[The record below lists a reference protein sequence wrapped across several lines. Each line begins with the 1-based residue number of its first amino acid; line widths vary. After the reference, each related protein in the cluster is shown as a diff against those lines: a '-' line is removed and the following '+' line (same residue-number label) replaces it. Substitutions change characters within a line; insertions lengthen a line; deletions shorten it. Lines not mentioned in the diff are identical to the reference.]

1 MNNQSPV
8 SSGPGTRPEQHDATR
23 IAEIAQLAAS
33 GAGALAAQIHAFV
46 TRFFTFAAPEDLA
59 SFDVRTLAGM
69 ALYAF
74 ELTQR
79 RNPGQRKLECFVPD
93 AARHGFAVNGAVMV
107 TVNDDRPFLYDS
119 VLAELNAHGF
129 TVAAVFHPIFGVVRD
144 SDGVRTRIA
153 NAGEGAPRES
163 VIFAVIARE
172 TSEQRLDTARNGVAK
187 VLEDVMAATR
197 DWRAMLERLED
208 AIGDLQHRPPP
219 IAPAELDE
227 SIAFLRWLSEN
238 HFTFLGCRDYV
249 FDAQGGRHTPVA
261 ESGLGLLADPEA
273 RVVRRGTDRATLTD
287 EVRGYLTEANP
298 LIITKANVRS
308 TVHRRVHQD
317 YIGIKRFDAS
327 GHLTGERRFV
337 GLFTSAAYHRMPRD
351 IPLLRRKTARVIERA
366 GFPHASHDGK
376 ALVNVLETFPRDEL
390 FQISD
395 DELFVTALGIMH
407 LMERPRTK
415 TFLRFDRF
423 DRFVSA
429 LTFIPRER
437 FSAHVAERIGEIL
450 SQRFEGRVVIE
461 TPHFPDAPVARIHH
475 IIRRNEGDRPVVD
488 DAALQE
494 EIGRATRNWAD
505 DLEEALSRIH
515 ASGRAR
521 ALHDRFHAVFPA
533 GYMEATGADEAAAD
547 VGVLA
552 SLTAEAAESGPL
564 RFCAYRLPQDDV
576 HTLRLKIWCVN
587 GPAEISAV
595 MPIFENLGLT
605 VTSESSYTLRHIHGF
620 EGQVTLHAYAARMKS
635 PRALDIGESGP
646 LIEAAF
652 AAAMRGAI
660 ENDGFN
666 HLVLAAGLDHRQV
679 EIIRA
684 LSRFL
689 RQAGIAFS
697 QPYMEEAL
705 TKNADIAREIMK
717 LFEARFDPRT
727 GAALEAREKAADAI
741 SKRIEAALADVKSL
755 DDDRILRRFAN
766 AVEAMVRTN
775 AFQTGPDGAQRPAL
789 TFKFLSAKLAELPAP
804 CPMAEMFVYSPRVE
818 GTHLRFGKVARG
830 GIRWS
835 DRREDFR
842 TEVLGLVKAQQVKN
856 AVIVPVG
863 AKGGFYPKQLPQNAA
878 REAVQAEG
886 TAAYKVYIEAL
897 LDVTDTIGADGIVPP
912 SGVVRHDGDD
922 PYLVV
927 AADKGTATFS
937 DTANAIAV
945 ARGFWLGDAFASG
958 GSAGYDHKKMGITAR
973 GAWEAVKRHFREMG
987 RDIQREPFSVVG
999 VGDMSGDVFGNG
1011 MLLSRQIRL
1020 VAAMDHRDIFIDP
1033 DPDCETSFVERE
1045 RLFNLPRSSWAD
1057 YDKSKISAGGGV
1069 FSRALKAIPLSPQMK
1084 QLTGLSAERATPN
1097 EIISALLAADVDLLW
1112 FGGIGTFIKASHQTH
1127 QQAGD
1132 RANDAVRID
1141 AAQVRAKVIGEGANL
1156 GTTQAARI
1164 EFARAGGRINT
1175 DAIDNSA
1182 GVDTSD
1188 HEVNLKIL
1196 FAAALAEGRMDVAAR
1211 DVLLAGMTDEVA
1223 DLVLNDNYEQT
1234 LALSIA
1240 ESHGV
1245 HDLEDYSRFMRWLEG
1260 QGRLDRAV
1268 EGLPDDGA
1276 IRQLQQAGQG
1286 LTRPELAVLM
1296 AYAKIALNE
1305 ALLSSDVPDDPGFD
1319 ETLQTYFPAAVRRD
1333 FPDLVRRHRL
1343 KREIIAT
1350 VLSNASVNRSGP
1362 ALIFRMMEASGAD
1375 APSVARAIAI
1385 VSGAFGLDRLYDR
1398 INGLDGQIDARLQI
1412 SMHADAIKLLRRQT
1426 LWVLRNIAPDADLAA
1441 TISAYRS
1448 GLESFRGTFSTLVT
1462 PVEAQS
1468 IEGRIG
1474 ELMAAGV
1481 ALDLAEDIAVLQ
1493 PLAGMTEVVQL
1504 AAQTQVALDAVAGAF
1519 FAAGAATGIDR
1530 LRAAASAIAPR
1541 GHWEQLAIERLMDD
1555 LYGIQRALAA
1565 RALQAAATA
1574 PLDRHEGAAAV
1585 TRFVEGAAAAIGR
1598 AQTLI
1603 GELERDGALSTPKLA
1618 LAAAQLRDLAG

>member
-1 MNNQSPV
+1 MNDPSPV
-8 SSGPGTRPEQHDATR
+8 TTGTRPDQHDASR
-23 IAEIAQLAAS
+23 ITEIAQMAAQ
-33 GAGALAAQIHAFV
+33 GAGPLAAQIHAFV

-59 SFDVRTLAGM
+59 AFDTRTLAGM
-69 ALYAF
+69 ALHAF
-74 ELTQR
+74 EMTAR
-79 RNPGQRKLECFVPD
+79 RTPGQRKLECFVPD
-93 AARHGFAVNGAVMV
+93 PARHGFGVNGAVLIS
-107 TVNDDRPFLYDS
+107 VNDDRPFLYDS

-129 TVAAVFHPIFGVVRD
+129 TVSAVFHPIFGVVRD
-144 SDGVRTRIA
+144 GDGTRTRIA

-163 VIFAVIARE
+163 VIFVVIARE
-172 TSEQRLDTARNGVAK
+172 NSEQRLEAARNGVSK
-187 VLEDVMAATR
+187 VLEDVAAATR
-197 DWRAMLERLED
+197 DWRLMLERLES
-208 AIGDLQHRPPP
+208 AIEDLNNLPPP
-219 IAPAELDE
+219 IAQEELDE

-249 FDAQGGRHTPVA
+249 FDAQGGRHTPIA

-273 RVVRRGTDRATLTD
+273 RVVRRGTDRDTLTA
-287 EVRGYLTEANP
+287 EVRGYLTESNP
-298 LIITKANVRS
+298 IIITKANVRS

-327 GHLTGERRFV
+327 GRLLGERRFV
-337 GLFTSAAYHRMPRD
+337 GLFTSAAYYRLPRD

-376 ALVNVLETFPRDEL
+376 ALINVLETFPRDEL

-395 DELFVTALGIMH
+395 DELYVTSLGIMH

-429 LTFIPRER
+429 LTFLPRER
-437 FSAHVAERIGEIL
+437 FSAHVADKIGAIL
-450 SQRFEGRVVIE
+450 STRFDGRVVIE

-475 IIRRNEGDRPVVD
+475 IIRRNEGERPTVD

-494 EIGRATRNWAD
+494 EIGRAARNWSD
-505 DLEEALSRIH
+505 DLEDALAEIH
-515 ASGRAR
+515 APGRVR
-521 ALHDRFHAVFPA
+521 SLHDRFHAVFPA
-533 GYMEATGADEAAAD
+533 GYMETVSA
-547 VGVLA
+547 
-552 SLTAEAAESGPL
+552 AEAAHDIGILSAITDDASASGPL
-564 RFCAYRLPQDDV
+564 RFHAYRLPHDDV
-576 HTLRLKIWCVN
+576 HTVRVKIFCVN
-587 GPAEISAV
+587 APAEISAV
-595 MPIFENLGLT
+595 MPIFDNLGLT
-605 VTSESSYTLRHIHGF
+605 VTAEASHTLRHVHGF
-620 EGQVTLHAYAARMKS
+620 SGSLTLHAYEARMKA
-635 PRALDIGESGP
+635 PRALDMDESGP

-666 HLVLAAGLDHRQV
+666 HLVLAAGLSHRQV

-684 LSRFL
+684 IARFL

-717 LFEARFDPRT
+717 LFEVRFDPRS
-727 GAALEAREKAADAI
+727 GASLETRAKNAEAI
-741 SKRIEAALADVKSL
+741 VRRIEAALADVKSL
-755 DDDRILRRFAN
+755 DDDRILRRFTN
-766 AVEAMVRTN
+766 AVEAMLRTN
-775 AFQTGPDGAQRPAL
+775 AFQTGPDGSLRPAL
-789 TFKFLSAKLAELPAP
+789 VFKFSSAKLDELPAP
-804 CPMAEMFVYSPRVE
+804 RPMAEMFVYCPRVE
-818 GTHLRFGKVARG
+818 GIHLRFGKVARG

-863 AKGGFYPKQLPQNAA
+863 AKGGFYPKQLPQNAP

-886 TAAYKVYIEAL
+886 TAAYRIYIDAL
-897 LDVTDTIGADGIVPP
+897 LDVTDTLGADTVVPP
-912 SGVVRHDGDD
+912 PGVVRHDGDD

-937 DTANAIAV
+937 DTANGIAV
-945 ARGFWLGDAFASG
+945 ERGFWLGDAFASG

-987 RDIQREPFSVVG
+987 RNIQREPFSVVG

-1011 MLLSRQIRL
+1011 MLLSPHIRL

-1033 DPDCETSFVERE
+1033 DPDCAASFAERE

-1069 FSRALKAIPLSPQMK
+1069 FSRALKSIPLSPPMQ
-1084 QLTGLSAERATPN
+1084 QLTGIARASATPN
-1097 EIISALLAADVDLLW
+1097 EVISALLAADVDLLW
-1112 FGGIGTFIKASHQTH
+1112 FGGIGTFIKATH
-1127 QQAGD
+1127 QSHAQAGD
-1132 RANDAVRID
+1132 RATDAVRID

-1156 GTTQAARI
+1156 GLTQAARV

-1223 DLVLNDNYEQT
+1223 GLVLCDNYEQT

-1245 HDLEDYSRFMRWLEG
+1245 HDLEDYSRFMRWLEA
-1260 QGRLDRAV
+1260 QGRLDRTV
-1268 EGLPDDGA
+1268 EGLPDETA
-1276 IRQLQQAGQG
+1276 MRQLQQAGQG

-1305 ALLSSDVPDDPGFD
+1305 ALLASPVPDDPGFD
-1319 ETLQTYFPAAVRRD
+1319 ETLQAYFPAAVRKA
-1333 FPDLVRRHRL
+1333 FPDLVRQHRL
-1343 KREIIAT
+1343 KREIVAT

-1385 VSGAFGLDRLYDR
+1385 VTGAFGLDRLYDR
-1398 INGLDGQIDARLQI
+1398 INGLDGQIDARVQI
-1412 SMHADAIKLLRRQT
+1412 SMHADAIRLLRRQT

-1448 GLESFRGTFSTLVT
+1448 GLDTFRGTFSTLVT

-1468 IEGRIG
+1468 IESRIG
-1474 ELMAAGV
+1474 ELVAAGA

-1493 PLAGMTEVVQL
+1493 PLAGMTEIVQL
-1504 AAQTQVALDAVAGAF
+1504 AAQSQVALDAVGGAF

-1530 LRAAASAIAPR
+1530 LRAAALAIAPR
-1541 GHWEQLAIERLMDD
+1541 GHWEQLALERLTDD
-1555 LYGIQRALAA
+1555 LYGIQRAVAA
-1565 RALQAAATA
+1565 RALGLVAEA
-1574 PLDRHEGAAAV
+1574 PVDRRAGADAV
-1585 TRFVEGAAAAIGR
+1585 MRFVDGAGAAIGR

-1603 GELERDGALSTPKLA
+1603 GELEKDGALSTPKLA